1 MFRAVVDVLVEVEA
15 VYKRLM
21 RMLKLKDITETTS
34 L

>member
-1 MFRAVVDVLVEVEA
+1 MFQAVVDALVAVEA